1 MLLPGRDSPVSP
13 GLLGPGRWARTGT
26 HGRALQVGPLALAA
40 GVELAGV
47 GSRGARL
54 YQGQS
59 DREACV
65 QAAEGPE
72 GQAEECGWRHGPHPA
87 PMKPV
92 SSREGRSQL
101 PKEAEFG
108 PFGLTMN
115 PEMVPLV
122 QASSGPRSEF
132 CGCRPSSVVFCTV
145 HVL

>member
-26 HGRALQVGPLALAA
+26 HGRALQVGPSALAA
-40 GVELAGV
+40 RVELAGV

-72 GQAEECGWRHGPHPA
+72 GQAEECGCHRGQHLEDPCSHEA
-87 PMKPV
+87 CILT
-92 SSREGRSQL
+92 GRKIAASQ
-101 PKEAEFG
+101 G
-108 PFGLTMN
+108 
-115 PEMVPLV
+115 
-122 QASSGPRSEF
+122 S
-132 CGCRPSSVVFCTV
+132 
-145 HVL
+145 